1 MMGEFLLFA
10 VLGTL
15 ASRLLGVELSWPRRL
30 FAAFLGVSAG
40 SIIAWLLAGW
50 RPPTNPTT
58 IDVATPVHLAW
69 SLMATLAAVGLFELA
84 ARPGQ
89 AAGALSRILRI
100 PRFFG
105 DARRR
110 ILRSRRY
117 AQVVG
122 VATRNGLGEQ
132 FGDRSTRSDET
143 LSAERPRWRRIG
155 RPLRA
160 TLDEAGGAFVK
171 FGQFLSTRPDLV
183 PAEIAAELAGLQD
196 DVSVEPRE
204 RIDEVLRA
212 ELGADADEV
221 FAEFNAD
228 PLAAASIGQVHRARL
243 LDGEQVIVKVQ
254 RPGVQAIVERDL
266 DIARRLAGLVEERTP
281 WGRDLGVVELANGF
295 SASLMEELDFRV
307 EARNA
312 MTVRRALDGDA
323 TIRVPLVHQELST
336 ARVLV
341 LEWMDGVSL
350 RTADSLIA
358 ERGLDRTKLA
368 RGLLGAVLR
377 QIMVGGVFHA
387 DPHPGNVLVR
397 SDGTL
402 ALIDFGAV
410 GRIDSLQ
417 QSALARLVLAIGQR
431 DPRQLRD
438 ALLDIATARSATDE
452 DLLERALSQFLVQR
466 LGPGM
471 KPDAGMFADLFGLLI
486 DFGLSFP
493 PAIGA
498 VFRALITLDGTLNRL
513 DPGFNLIDEATAE
526 AGQWMASVVLPD
538 SVAEAIAGET
548 LSLLPVLRR
557 LPRRIDR
564 IAGAAERGDLS
575 VNVRLFADE
584 RDTRVVN
591 RLVNRALL
599 VVIAAA
605 VGLISTL
612 LLDTPGGPD
621 LTQSVRLM
629 EALGYL
635 GLGISAVLF
644 LRAFVA
650 LMRTDK

>member
-1 MMGEFLLFA
+1 
-10 VLGTL
+10 
-15 ASRLLGVELSWPRRL
+15 
-30 FAAFLGVSAG
+30 
-40 SIIAWLLAGW
+40 
-50 RPPTNPTT
+50 
-58 IDVATPVHLAW
+58 
-69 SLMATLAAVGLFELA
+69 
-84 ARPGQ
+84 
-89 AAGALSRILRI
+89 
-100 PRFFG
+100 
-105 DARRR
+105 
-110 ILRSRRY
+110 
-117 AQVVG
+117 
-122 VATRNGLGEQ
+122 
-132 FGDRSTRSDET
+132 
-143 LSAERPRWRRIG
+143 
-155 RPLRA
+155 
-160 TLDEAGGAFVK
+160 
-171 FGQFLSTRPDLV
+171 
-183 PAEIAAELAGLQD
+183 
-196 DVSVEPRE
+196 
-204 RIDEVLRA
+204 
-212 ELGADADEV
+212 
-221 FAEFNAD
+221 
-228 PLAAASIGQVHRARL
+228 
-243 LDGEQVIVKVQ
+243 
-254 RPGVQAIVERDL
+254 
-266 DIARRLAGLVEERTP
+266 
-281 WGRDLGVVELANGF
+281 
-295 SASLMEELDFRV
+295 MEELDFRV